1 MKASKHGEGVVKKML
16 VVAAAGEAAFGV
28 VLLMYPPIAVRL
40 LFGAEI
46 AGTGI
51 VMSRVAGIAL
61 IALGVA
67 CWPGSATG
75 SSPSRALRA
84 MLCYSLLATLYL
96 AYLGIRG
103 EWVGSLLWPAV
114 AIHAIL
120 TFLLAR
126 EFTGGTRD
134 DLWKPRKQM

>member
-1 MKASKHGEGVVKKML
+1 MKQLLAL
-16 VVAAAGEAAFGV
+16 AAAGEAATGLV
-28 VLLMYPPIAVRL
+28 VLAYPPIVVRL
-40 LFGAEI
+40 LFGADI

-67 CWPGSATG
+67 CWPGS
-75 SSPSRALRA
+75 SPARALRA
-84 MLCYSLLATLYL
+84 MLCYSLLATMYL

-103 EWVGSLLWPAV
+103 EWAGSLLWPAV

-126 EFTGGTRD
+126 AFSVGTRD
-134 DLWKPRKQM
+134 NLCQPRKQT